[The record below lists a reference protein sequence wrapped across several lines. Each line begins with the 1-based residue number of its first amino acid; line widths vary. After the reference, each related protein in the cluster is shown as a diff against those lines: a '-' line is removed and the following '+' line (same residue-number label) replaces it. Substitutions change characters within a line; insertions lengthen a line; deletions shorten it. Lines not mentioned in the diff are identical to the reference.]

1 MGRTGSVYSDVTMN
15 ESTENFLI
23 TCSFLNKKIH
33 AVSSFES
40 RRYEVNRI
48 SNIVFL
54 GVLIIPTVLLNA
66 VAVIT
71 IWKTAQLRTKPC
83 YFVILFQ
90 SSVDLGVGCIA
101 LPIFFVALLVPFT
114 NIHICTPVIVSN
126 TVTMFP
132 IGLSMLTL
140 SALTV
145 ERYIAV
151 VHPYSYRILVT
162 KRRIGIF
169 VLGGGSIQ
177 FSGVVAC
184 ILSEYLFIKYAAM
197 GFFAIFLI
205 FTSFA
210 YIRMYLVMR
219 RLSRSEVRPNEVG
232 GEENKKRRRALREV
246 KHAVSS
252 FIVVISFCVLLVPF
266 TLFPVFIRMG
276 TMNFNA
282 YLMWSGTLIF
292 LNSTVNSVI
301 YFWRV
306 TALRQEAI
314 KILKNSLMI

>member
-1 MGRTGSVYSDVTMN
+1 MN

-23 TCSFLNKKIH
+23 ACSLLNKKIH
-33 AVSSFES
+33 AVSTFES

-71 IWKTAQLRTKPC
+71 IWKTAQLKKKPC
-83 YFVILFQ
+83 YFVILLQ

-101 LPIFFVALLVPFT
+101 LPIFLVALLVPFT
-114 NIHICTPVIVSN
+114 NIDICTPVIVSN
-126 TVTMFP
+126 TVTVFA
-132 IGLSMLTL
+132 IGLSTLIL

-151 VHPYSYRILVT
+151 VHPYSYRRLVT
-162 KRRIGIF
+162 KRRIVIF

-177 FSGVVAC
+177 FPVVVAC
-184 ILSEYLFIKYAAM
+184 ILNEYLTIKYAAM
-197 GFFAIFLI
+197 GFFATFLI

-210 YIRMYLVMR
+210 YIRMYLVMQ

-232 GEENKKRRRALREV
+232 GEENKKRRRALRSAV
-246 KHAVSS
+246 KHAMSA
-252 FIVVISFCVLLVPF
+252 FIVVIFFFVLLVPF

-276 TMNFNA
+276 KMNFNA

-314 KILKNSLMI
+314 KILKNSLTIGEFQTFSPT